1 MKGKKKKGETSRIV
15 SFHPAPHQTGRGFGG
30 NLASDVCAA
39 LMVLILWCGKWEW
52 EMWKNYLFFF
62 LHFYQTGWF
71 NCGTHRCHNVISQ
84 LISWRRE
91 NWVKLSKVPFLPPG
105 GCGRFQ
111 GTCGTKLSPECIRV
125 SEMLVLIVRWV
136 HSVNSFVIIKMNW
149 PVHNQVCDC
158 TMCAPWSRAV
168 MFYCLQRPT
177 KQKKTSK
184 CLHGIMIDRKIDGQT
199 DRQTDID
206 THWKSSETNSPFA
219 SNKSR
224 EVKVFHT
231 FM

>member
-1 MKGKKKKGETSRIV
+1 MKGKKKKERQVGLLAFTPPRTKPVGGLGE
-15 SFHPAPHQTGRGFGG
+15 

-52 EMWKNYLFFF
+52 EMWKNYYFFF

-111 GTCGTKLSPECIRV
+111 GTCGTKLSQECIRV

-149 PVHNQVCDC
+149 PVHSQVCVI
-158 TMCAPWSRAV
+158 APCVRHDHVQWCFIVYSG
-168 MFYCLQRPT
+168 QPN
-177 KQKKTSK
+177 KKK
-184 CLHGIMIDRKIDGQT
+184 HLNVYMEL
-199 DRQTDID
+199 
-206 THWKSSETNSPFA
+206 W
-219 SNKSR
+219 
-224 EVKVFHT
+224 
-231 FM
+231 